1 MSWPNSSFCI
11 LLYEQNLF
19 LLCNIIF
26 VYFVMN
32 VEFSVEKKDSIMTS
46 QSNDAIKVL
55 SGSNHVR
62 YIEITVNYLKKM
74 SFRM

>member
-1 MSWPNSSFCI
+1 
-11 LLYEQNLF
+11 
-19 LLCNIIF
+19 
-26 VYFVMN
+26 MN

-74 SFRM
+74 IFRM